1 MLRKKPTKAFPG
13 YSMRF
18 LIVSAL
24 VVFISATVFVPAA
37 HQGKKH
43 ETETALPGPDS
54 LGNKFS
60 AISGVP
66 VAAAAPETS
75 GTMGFDEREG
85 AFIPAG
91 LVFVNEQGDSVR
103 PGEVIKGP
111 TILSL
116 VYFKCPNECG
126 LLLSGI
132 AKALQSFADKPET
145 VPNVITLS
153 IGDDETPADAVKA
166 RSIAFASLPKEFP
179 ADRWHFLIGPK
190 GSVKKLADGVGF
202 HFVKKGDDYDH
213 PLGIIILSPKGKVV
227 RYITGTDFLPV
238 EIKMSLMEA
247 SSGTVQP
254 AIARVLKA
262 CFSIDPKSHQ
272 LVFNILQV
280 SATVIFSLL
289 GLFIVYLVV
298 SGKSRRK
305 GVK

>member
-1 MLRKKPTKAFPG
+1 
-13 YSMRF
+13 
-18 LIVSAL
+18 
-24 VVFISATVFVPAA
+24 
-37 HQGKKH
+37 
-43 ETETALPGPDS
+43 
-54 LGNKFS
+54 
-60 AISGVP
+60 
-66 VAAAAPETS
+66 
-75 GTMGFDEREG
+75 MGFDEREG
-85 AFIPAG
+85 NLVPADIVFI
-91 LVFVNEQGDSVR
+91 NEQGDSVR
-103 PGEVIKGP
+103 LGAIIKGP

-116 VYFKCPNECG
+116 VYFKCANECG
-126 LLLSGI
+126 LLLAGI
-132 AKALQSFADKPET
+132 AKMLQSFADKPGAMPT
-145 VPNVITLS
+145 IITIS

-166 RSIAFASLPKEFP
+166 RAIAFASLPKNFP
-179 ADRWHFLIGPK
+179 VDRWHFLIGPK
-190 GSVKKLADGVGF
+190 GSIKKLADAVGF

-238 EIKMSLMEA
+238 EINLSLMEA
-247 SSGTVQP
+247 KSGTVQP

-280 SATVIFSLL
+280 SATVIFLLL